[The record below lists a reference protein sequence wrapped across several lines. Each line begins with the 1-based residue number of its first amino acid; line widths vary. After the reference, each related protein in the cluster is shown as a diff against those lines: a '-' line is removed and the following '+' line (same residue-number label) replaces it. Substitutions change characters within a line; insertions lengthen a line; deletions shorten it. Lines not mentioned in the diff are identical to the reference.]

1 MIALKTTKVIEDD
14 SHFVKN
20 ITLRHAD
27 FEGNL
32 MYNVPFEVEARR
44 ITIILTENYELVR
57 QMLPALASQ
66 LRGSVYVKIFPER
79 EIIYP
84 RAQKD
89 AALEWVEKTD
99 SQYFILSCSPFIID
113 ALLENAANEDLR
125 VWYVYA
131 RASHAKITD
140 IDATCDNIS
149 ELLWISESLFWNLN
163 RYEDR
168 IW

>member
-14 SHFVKN
+14 SHYIKN

-32 MYNVPFEVEARR
+32 MYNVPYAVEARR

-113 ALLENAANEDLR
+113 ALLENADNEDLR

-131 RASHAKITD
+131 RASYAKITD
-140 IDATCDNIS
+140 IEITIDSVS
-149 ELLWISESLFWNLN
+149 EMLFVGDSLFWNLD
-163 RYEDR
+163 RYEDNL
-168 IW
+168 

>member
-1 MIALKTTKVIEDD
+1 MITLKTTKVIEDD
-14 SHFVKN
+14 NHFIKN

-32 MYNVPFEVEARR
+32 MYNVPLEVEARR

-57 QMLPALASQ
+57 QMLPALASH

-89 AALEWVEKTD
+89 AALEWVKKTD
-99 SQYFILSCSPFIID
+99 SQYFVLSCSPFIID
-113 ALLENAANEDLR
+113 ALLENALNEDLR
-125 VWYVYA
+125 IWYVYEQA
-131 RASHAKITD
+131 YYAKITD
-140 IDATCDNIS
+140 IEITIDSVGEMLFVAD
-149 ELLWISESLFWNLN
+149 SLFWNLN
-163 RYEDR
+163 RYEDNL
-168 IW
+168 